1 MTQNQM
7 RVLRVL
13 GGSDGSRRNCTI
25 YTFSWFKSLAVL
37 FPINEE
43 PKTMLKYRHLYRL
56 ERWSSHGGNLIHNK
70 SVLGSILNIRRMQ
83 LLEEIEDA

>member
-7 RVLRVL
+7 RVPRVL
-13 GGSDGSRRNCTI
+13 GGSDGNRRNCTI

-43 PKTMLKYRHLYRL
+43 PKVHVMY
-56 ERWSSHGGNLIHNK
+56 IK
-70 SVLGSILNIRRMQ
+70 SL
-83 LLEEIEDA
+83 

>member
-43 PKTMLKYRHLYRL
+43 PKIHPKGSLPTGSTMDLDP
-56 ERWSSHGGNLIHNK
+56 K
-70 SVLGSILNIRRMQ
+70 SVKR
-83 LLEEIEDA
+83 IESMTSQ

>member
-43 PKTMLKYRHLYRL
+43 PKFPVP
-56 ERWSSHGGNLIHNK
+56 SGV
-70 SVLGSILNIRRMQ
+70 SVLSKVSHIY
-83 LLEEIEDA
+83 D

>member
-7 RVLRVL
+7 RVPRVL

-37 FPINEE
+37 FPINGE
-43 PKTMLKYRHLYRL
+43 PKVHVMY
-56 ERWSSHGGNLIHNK
+56 IK
-70 SVLGSILNIRRMQ
+70 SL
-83 LLEEIEDA
+83 